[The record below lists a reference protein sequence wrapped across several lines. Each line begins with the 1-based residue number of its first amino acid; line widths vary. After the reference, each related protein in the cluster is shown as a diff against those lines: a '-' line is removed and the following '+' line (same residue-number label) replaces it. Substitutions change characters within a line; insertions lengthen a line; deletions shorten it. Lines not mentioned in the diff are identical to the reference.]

1 MKAKCLRL
9 ALMTAAFVAV
19 AYFPNLVFAQQ
30 RVGNLDVSVSVVVR
44 CKLESNGDIA
54 LGSLDP
60 AHPVNT
66 FAASEVRVAC
76 TRGAVYRLS
85 VDNGRN
91 FNGERQ
97 TRQMTTAQ
105 GDKLPYALS
114 VEDNAG
120 RGNGWFQPAVIR
132 LSASVKGDDYV
143 DLPAGQ
149 YQDVIRVTV
158 EY

>member
-1 MKAKCLRL
+1 MNAKHLQL

-19 AYFPNLVFAQQ
+19 AYFPNLVVAQQ
-30 RVGNLDVSVSVVVR
+30 RVGNLDVSVSVAVR
-44 CKLESNGDIA
+44 CKLESYGDIA

-66 FAASEVRVAC
+66 FAASEIRVAC
-76 TRGAVYRLS
+76 TRGAVYRLRI
-85 VDNGRN
+85 DDGRN
-91 FNGERQ
+91 FSGERQ
-97 TRQMTTAQ
+97 TRQMTTTQ
-105 GDKLPYALS
+105 GDKLPYALT
-114 VEDNAG
+114 VEDNVG

-132 LSASVKGDDYV
+132 LAASVKGSDYI

-149 YQDVIRVTV
+149 YQDVIRVSV